1 MASTT
6 LRDHTTPIPA
16 RISRTRALT
25 VAGAVGAAVAVWVVA
40 VPILGL
46 HMIIRFGNGSPESV
60 GIDLVVGAS
69 LIGSLLGWGLLSLLE
84 ARSARG
90 RAIWTVLAIA
100 VLIVSLSLPLSAG
113 VTVTTKTALALM
125 HVAVAAVLIPMLP
138 RSSTTR

>member
-6 LRDHTTPIPA
+6 LRDHTTPILA
-16 RISRTRALT
+16 RVSRTRPLA

-46 HMIIRFGNGSPESV
+46 HLIIQFGSGSPESI

-69 LIGSLLGWGLLSLLE
+69 LIASLLGWGVLSLLE
-84 ARSARG
+84 TRSARG
-90 RAIWTVLAIA
+90 RAVWTVLAIA
-100 VLIVSLSLPLSAG
+100 VLHVSLGLPLIAG
-113 VTVTTKTALALM
+113 VTVTTKIALALM
-125 HVAVAAVLIPMLP
+125 HVAVAAVLISTLP